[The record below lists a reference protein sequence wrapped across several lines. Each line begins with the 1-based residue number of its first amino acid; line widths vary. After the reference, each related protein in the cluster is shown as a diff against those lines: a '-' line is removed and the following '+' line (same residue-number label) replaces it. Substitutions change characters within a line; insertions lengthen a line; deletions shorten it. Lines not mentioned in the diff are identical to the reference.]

1 MRSLRRKEKAI
12 ETQDEMIAILKNA
25 KYITIAMCLDNEP
38 YLVTLSHGYDP
49 ERNCLYFHCA
59 PEGKKVDILKQN
71 NVVWGQA
78 LLDKGYV
85 QGACDHLFATT
96 QFMGKVTFVDEMAE
110 KRHALEVM
118 IEGLEGE
125 PGRVKATQLT
135 EETVTSVA
143 IGRIDIDYMS
153 GKKSEEVIISLS

>member
-12 ETQDEMIAILKNA
+12 KTKDEMIAILESVE
-25 KYITIAMCLDNEP
+25 YVTVAMCLDNEP
-38 YLVTLSHGYDP
+38 YLVTLSHGYDRD
-49 ERNCLYFHCA
+49 RNCLYFHCA
-59 PEGKKVDILKQN
+59 QEGKKVDIMRQSI
-71 NVVWGQA
+71 VVWGQA

-85 QGACDHLFATT
+85 QGACDHLFATA
-96 QFMGKVTFVDEMAE
+96 QFRGKVAFVDELAE

-135 EETVTSVA
+135 EETIKGVR

-153 GKKSEEVIISLS
+153 GKKSEEVIISL

>member
-12 ETQDEMIAILKNA
+12 KTKDEMIAILESVE
-25 KYITIAMCLDNEP
+25 YVTVAMCLDNEP
-38 YLVTLSHGYDP
+38 YLVTLSHGYDRD
-49 ERNCLYFHCA
+49 RNCLYFHCA
-59 PEGKKVDILKQN
+59 QEGKKVDIMRKSI
-71 NVVWGQA
+71 VVWGQA

-85 QGACDHLFATT
+85 QGACDHLFATA
-96 QFMGKVTFVDEMAE
+96 QFRGKVTFVDELAE

-125 PGRVKATQLT
+125 PGRVKAMQLT
-135 EETVTSVA
+135 EETIKGVR

-153 GKKSEEVIISLS
+153 GKKSEEVIISS

>member
-12 ETQDEMIAILKNA
+12 KTQDEMVAILENA
-25 KYITIAMCLDNEP
+25 KYITVAMCLDSEP
-38 YLVTLSHGYDP
+38 YLATLSHGYDR
-49 ERNCLYFHCA
+49 EHNCLYFHCA
-59 PEGKKVDILKQN
+59 QEGKKVDILKQN
-71 NVVWGQA
+71 NLVWGQA
-78 LLDKGYV
+78 LLDKDYV

-110 KRHALEVM
+110 KRRALEVM

-125 PGRVKATQLT
+125 PGKVKAAQLT
-135 EETVTSVA
+135 EESVKGIR

-153 GKKSEEVIISLS
+153 GKKSEEVIIS